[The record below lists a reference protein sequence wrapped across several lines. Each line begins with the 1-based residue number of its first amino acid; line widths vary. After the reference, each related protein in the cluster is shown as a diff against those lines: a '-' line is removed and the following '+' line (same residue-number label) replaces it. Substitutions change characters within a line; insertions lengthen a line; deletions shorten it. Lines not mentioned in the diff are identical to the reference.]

1 MQGLSYKEVEER
13 KREGLYNGDCTV
25 KTKSVG
31 EILFTNIFTLF
42 NFVNIFLAVL
52 LILVGS
58 YKNIM
63 FMGVVF
69 WNLAIGIFQEIR
81 SKRIIDKL
89 TLLQEPVACVLR
101 EGKQEEIKVEELVK
115 DDIIM
120 LKNGKQ
126 ISADSE
132 VIEGKCYVNESLLTG
147 ESDPVLKETGDILLS
162 GSFLVSGRV
171 IARVVNVGKDNYVNK
186 ITSEAKYLKRP
197 NSEMMRSI
205 KKIIKL
211 VTIVLLPVGVMLFFN
226 QMNIL
231 EGNMKEAIEGT
242 VAAVIGMIPS
252 GLVLLT
258 TVVLAVSVIKLSKRD
273 TLVKELYSIEGLARV
288 NVLCVDKTGTLTEGC
303 MEVRDVVSFCDKD
316 AEGIKQLLKRY
327 ITVIE
332 DDNAT
337 SKAISKYF
345 NIDNDNALSENVSK
359 VLPFSSE
366 KKYSAVEFKDT
377 GTLVLGAYEF
387 IVSKKE
393 NSIEDRIK
401 QLSAKGL
408 RVVSFGWST
417 RPLYNDVLPD
427 DIQILGVVLLAD
439 KIRDNAYET
448 INFFKKQGVTLKV
461 ISGDNPVTVSYIAR
475 EVGIENGDKY
485 IDATIL
491 DTEEKIKVAA
501 KKYNVFGRVTPEQK
515 LAVIKA
521 LKEDNTVAMIGDGVN
536 DVMALKESDC
546 SIAMEAGAEAT
557 RNVAGLVLMKS
568 DFASLPYV
576 VAEGRQTVNNICRSA
591 ALYLNKTIFST
602 IFAIMFI
609 FLPLAYPIEP
619 IQLTLVGSLTI
630 GIPSFVLALE
640 KNHNRIEGDFLKKVL
655 GNALPAGMLVVT
667 SIIFAITLGFVTD
680 TPLAH
685 IKGVCA
691 YSLAIGSFIN
701 LINVCRP
708 MNRYRAVIVG
718 VLIGIFVLI
727 IVFASEFFEFNL
739 LNGKLWIYMILHT
752 SLLIVLFSVY
762 KKLIKTIL
770 K

>member
-31 EILFTNIFTLF
+31 EIFFTNIFTLF

-58 YKNIM
+58 YKNMM

-89 TLLQEPVACVLR
+89 TLLQEPVACVIR
-101 EGKQEEIKVEELVK
+101 EGKQENIRVEELVK
-115 DDIIM
+115 DDVIM
-120 LKNGKQ
+120 LNNGKQ

-132 VIEGKCYVNESLLTG
+132 VIEGECYVNESLLTG
-147 ESDPVLKETGDILLS
+147 ESAPVLKVEGDILLS
-162 GSFLVSGRV
+162 GSFLVSGSV
-171 IARVVNVGKDNYVNK
+171 IAIVVNVGKDNYVNK

-211 VTIVLLPVGVMLFFN
+211 VTIVLIPSGVMLFFN

-231 EGNMKEAIEGT
+231 DGNVKEAIEGT

-258 TVVLAVSVIKLSKRD
+258 TVVLAVSVIKLSKKD
-273 TLVKELYSIEGLARV
+273 TLVKELYGIEGLARV

-303 MEVRDVVSFCDKD
+303 MEVRDVVSLCDKD
-316 AEGIKQLLKRY
+316 PEGIKHLLKKY
-327 ITVIE
+327 IAVLK
-332 DDNAT
+332 DDNVT
-337 SKAISKYF
+337 SKAIASYL
-345 NIDNDNALSENVSK
+345 NIDEISKENVSK
-359 VLPFSSE
+359 VISFSSE

-387 IVSKKE
+387 IVAKKE
-393 NSIEDRIK
+393 KNVEDRIK
-401 QLSAKGL
+401 QLSEKGL

-417 RPLYNDVLPD
+417 RPLYNDTLPD
-427 DIQILGVVLLAD
+427 DVQVLGVVLLAD

-448 INFFKKQGVTLKV
+448 IRFFKEQGVVLKV
-461 ISGDNPVTVSYIAR
+461 ISGDNPVTVSHIAK
-475 EVGIENGDKY
+475 EVGIERGDKY

-491 DTEEKIKVAA
+491 DTDEKIRVAA

-515 LAVIKA
+515 LSIIKA

-536 DVMALKESDC
+536 DVMALKEADC
-546 SIAMEAGAEAT
+546 SIAMESGAEAT

-591 ALYLNKTIFST
+591 VLYLNKTIFST

-619 IQLTLVGSLTI
+619 IQLTLVGALTI
-630 GIPSFVLALE
+630 GIPSFLLALE
-640 KNHNRIEGDFLKKVL
+640 KNHNRIEGDFLKKIL
-655 GNALPAGMLVVT
+655 GNAMPAGMLVVT
-667 SIIFAITLGFVTD
+667 SIIFSITLGFVTE
-680 TPLAH
+680 TSLVY

-708 MNRYRAVIVG
+708 LNRYRTVIIG
-718 VLIGIFVLI
+718 TLIGLFVMI

-739 LNGKLWIYMILHT
+739 LNAKLWIYMIMHT
-752 SLLIVLFSVY
+752 SLSVVLFSVY
-762 KKLIKTIL
+762 KKLIKTIM

>member
-31 EILFTNIFTLF
+31 EIFFTNIFTLF

-147 ESDPVLKETGDILLS
+147 ESDPVLKEMGDILLS

-231 EGNMKEAIEGT
+231 EGNVKEAIEGT

-303 MEVRDVVSFCDKD
+303 MEVRDVISFCDKD

-337 SKAISKYF
+337 SKAIAKYF

-485 IDATIL
+485 IDATML

-515 LAVIKA
+515 LAIIKA

-630 GIPSFVLALE
+630 GIPSFILALE

-667 SIIFAITLGFVTD
+667 SIVFAITLGFVTE
-680 TPLAH
+680 TSLVH

-739 LNGKLWIYMILHT
+739 LNAKLWIYMILHT

>member
-13 KREGLYNGDCTV
+13 KREGLYNGDYTV

-31 EILFTNIFTLF
+31 EIFFTNIFTLF
-42 NFVNIFLAVL
+42 NFVNIFLAIL

-58 YKNIM
+58 YKNMM

-89 TLLQEPVACVLR
+89 TLLQEPVACVVR
-101 EGKQEEIKVEELVK
+101 EGKKEDIRVEELVK
-115 DDIIM
+115 DDII
-120 LKNGKQ
+120 LLSNGKQ

-132 VIEGKCYVNESLLTG
+132 VVEGKCYVNESLLTG
-147 ESDPVLKETGDILLS
+147 ESDPVLKEVGDILLS
-162 GSFLVSGRV
+162 GSFLVSGNV
-171 IARVVNVGKDNYVNK
+171 VAKVVNVGKDNYVNK

-197 NSEMMRSI
+197 NSEMLRSI

-211 VTIVLLPVGVMLFFN
+211 VTIVLIPSGVMLFFN

-231 EGNMKEAIEGT
+231 DGNIKEAIEGT

-258 TVVLAVSVIKLSKRD
+258 TVVLAVSVIKLSKKD

-303 MEVRDVVSFCDKD
+303 MEVRDVVSLCDKD
-316 AEGIKQLLKRY
+316 AEGIKHLLKKY
-327 ITVIE
+327 IAVLK

-337 SKAISKYF
+337 SKAIANYL
-345 NIDNDNALSENVSK
+345 NVDDVLSDNVSK
-359 VLPFSSE
+359 ILPFSSE
-366 KKYSAVEFKDT
+366 NKYSAVEFKDT

-387 IVSKKE
+387 IVTKKE
-393 NSIEDRIK
+393 KTIEDRIK
-401 QLSAKGL
+401 QFSEKGL

-417 RPLYNDVLPD
+417 RPLYNDTIPD

-448 INFFKKQGVTLKV
+448 IGFFKEQGVVLKV
-461 ISGDNPVTVSYIAR
+461 ISGDNPVTVSCIAR

-485 IDATIL
+485 VDATIL
-491 DTEEKIKVAA
+491 DTDEKIRVAA

-515 LAVIKA
+515 LSIIKA

-536 DVMALKESDC
+536 DVMALKEADC

-591 ALYLNKTIFST
+591 VLYLNKTIFST

-619 IQLTLVGSLTI
+619 IQLTLVGALTI
-630 GIPSFVLALE
+630 GIPSFILALE

-655 GNALPAGMLVVT
+655 GNAMPAGMLVVT

-691 YSLAIGSFIN
+691 YSLAIGLFIN

-708 MNRYRAVIVG
+708 MNRYRAVIIG
-718 VLIGIFVLI
+718 VLIGIFVLLI
-727 IVFASEFFEFNL
+727 AFASEFFEFNL
-739 LNGKLWIYMILHT
+739 LNEKLWIYMIMHT

>member
-1 MQGLSYKEVEER
+1 MQGLSYREVEER
-13 KREGLYNGDCTV
+13 KKEGLYNGDCTV

-31 EILFTNIFTLF
+31 QIFFTNIFTLF

-52 LILVGS
+52 LVLVGS

-81 SKRIIDKL
+81 SKMIIDRL

-101 EGKQEEIKVEELVK
+101 EGKQEDIRVEELVK
-115 DDIIM
+115 DDIIL

-132 VIEGKCYVNESLLTG
+132 VLEGKCYVNESLLTG
-147 ESDPVLKETGDILLS
+147 ESDPVLKEAGDILLS
-162 GSFLVSGRV
+162 GSFLVSGNVTAKV
-171 IARVVNVGKDNYVNK
+171 INVGRDNYVNK

-205 KKIIKL
+205 KRIIKL
-211 VTIVLLPVGVMLFFN
+211 VTIVLIPAGVLLFCN

-231 EGNMKEAIEGT
+231 DGNVKEAIEGT

-258 TVVLAVSVIKLSKRD
+258 TVVLAVSVIKLSKKD
-273 TLVKELYSIEGLARV
+273 TLVKELYSIESLARV

-303 MEVRDVVSFCDKD
+303 MEVRDVISLCDKD

-327 ITVIE
+327 IEVFE

-337 SKAISKYF
+337 SKAIATYLNMYNYKTR
-345 NIDNDNALSENVSK
+345 SENVSK

-387 IVSKKE
+387 IVTKREK
-393 NSIEDRIK
+393 SIEDRIK
-401 QLSAKGL
+401 QLSEKGL
-408 RVVSFGWST
+408 RVVTFGWST
-417 RPLYNDVLPD
+417 RPLYNDSLPA
-427 DIQILGVVLLAD
+427 DIQVLGVVLLAD

-448 INFFKKQGVTLKV
+448 IKFFKEQGVLVKV
-461 ISGDNPVTVSYIAR
+461 VSGDNPATVSYISK

-485 IDATIL
+485 IDATLL
-491 DTEEKIKVAA
+491 DTEEKIRVAA

-515 LAVIKA
+515 LAIIKV

-546 SIAMEAGAEAT
+546 SVAMEAGAEAT
-557 RNVAGLVLMKS
+557 RNVAQLVLMKS
-568 DFASLPYV
+568 DFSSLPYV

-630 GIPSFVLALE
+630 GIPSFILAME
-640 KNHNRIEGDFLKKVL
+640 KNHNRIEGNFLKKVL
-655 GNALPAGMLVVT
+655 GNALPAGMLIVT
-667 SIIFAITLGFVTD
+667 SIIFAITLGFVTE
-680 TPLAH
+680 TSLAH

-708 MNRYRAVIVG
+708 LNRYRTVIVS

-739 LNGKLWIYMILHT
+739 LNAKLWIYMLLHT
-752 SLLIVLFSVY
+752 SLSVVLFSVY